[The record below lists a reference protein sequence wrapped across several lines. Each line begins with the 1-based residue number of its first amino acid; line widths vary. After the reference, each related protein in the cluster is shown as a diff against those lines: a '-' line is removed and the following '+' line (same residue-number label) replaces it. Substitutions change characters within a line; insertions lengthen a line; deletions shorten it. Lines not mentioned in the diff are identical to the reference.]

1 MNCVVHEHFVY
12 VEDTNCMSTLH
23 RVNVHVKISRKHGKN
38 IVRNLDGGMF
48 SESRVYL
55 RDTFYNHLFHAS
67 AWNPIK

>member
-12 VEDTNCMSTLH
+12 AEDMNCMSTLH

-38 IVRNLDGGMF
+38 IVRKLDAGMF

-55 RDTFYNHLFHAS
+55 RDTFDNHLFHVCA
-67 AWNPIK
+67 